1 MSGHKQSI
9 DQQAERWVVG
19 AILTGR
25 CPDGSSP
32 VDHLGDLETCDFA
45 DERHQRIVRATLDLR
60 DAGKACGIAEIAD
73 ELVHRG
79 ELDVA
84 TGHTGVGF
92 LTGLMDAVPE
102 VWHLTYWADQVRTAA
117 RRRDALDRASEIA
130 GRLREGRTDAIELAD
145 AAERLT
151 AVLKGDQRN
160 RPGTELLLRR
170 VSDVIEEPLKPLWQN
185 RVYKGKLNLLC
196 GDPGKGKSMLTADM
210 AARFSIGADWPDG
223 APSTGPGSV
232 IFFSAEDDV
241 ADTILP
247 RLKRA
252 GADLSRIY
260 CMETVST
267 FNAKTGRHDRA
278 SFALGEHVPLLES
291 EVKKIGDVGL
301 IVIDPVSSYGGKV
314 DSHKNGDVRG
324 MLQPL
329 TDLAAKYG
337 IAILCVTHLSK
348 GSGGKAVYR
357 ATGSLAYAAASRS
370 VWMLAEDFDDKSRRL
385 LLPVK
390 INIAKSVPGLAF
402 RIEGGM
408 DETPFI
414 CWEANTVEMTADEF
428 LAGEAKQQDG
438 NGDDGAL
445 AKAVAFL
452 EEQLK
457 CGPVLSKE
465 LDDARKAHD
474 ISVSAIRRARESLGT
489 KAVKTPEGWWTLL
502 ASHTVADIKVR
513 TQGAQTPCHQ
523 ILEHVEHLEHV
534 DHPNHGDGLTQM
546 TIQESQDA
554 QGVQEN
560 GDTGSAHLDA
570 HVAPKKRRKRK
581 PSPNVA

>member
-1 MSGHKQSI
+1 MSVHDDVTDAHELALASAVLLDPACLDSFPAFNPNDMRHEFPALIVATAQ
-9 DQQAERWVVG
+9 RMH
-19 AILTGR
+19 R
-25 CPDGSSP
+25 DGQP
-32 VDHLGDLETCDFA
+32 VDLYSVATALERTGALAEKCGPDA
-45 DERHQRIVRATLDLR
+45 MQRLIALAAHPLTSDPV
-60 DAGKACGIAEIAD
+60 GIAREIHAD
-73 ELVHRG
+73 AL
-79 ELDVA
+79 
-84 TGHTGVGF
+84 
-92 LTGLMDAVPE
+92 
-102 VWHLTYWADQVRTAA
+102 
-117 RRRDALDRASEIA
+117 RRDALDRASEIA
-130 GRLREGRTDAIELAD
+130 GRLREGRTDAIDLAD
-145 AAERLT
+145 AAERLA
-151 AVLKGDQRN
+151 AVLKGDQRQ
-160 RPGTELLLRR
+160 RPGAELLLRR
-170 VSDVIEEPLKPLWQN
+170 VSDVMEEPLKPLWPN
-185 RVYKGKLNLLC
+185 RIYRGKLNLLC

-247 RLKRA
+247 RLRRA
-252 GADLSRIY
+252 GADLSRCY

-267 FNAKTGRHDRA
+267 FSPKTGKHERA
-278 SFALGEHVPLLES
+278 SFALGEHVPLLEA

-314 DSHKNGDVRG
+314 DSYKNGDVRG

-337 IAILCVTHLSK
+337 IAVLCVTHLSK

-357 ATGSLAYAAASRS
+357 ATGSLAYAAASRA

-390 INIAKSVPGLAF
+390 INIAKAVPGLAF

-408 DETPFI
+408 DETPFV
-414 CWEANTVEMTADEF
+414 CWEANPVEMTADEF
-428 LAGEAKQQDG
+428 LVGEAKRGDG
-438 NGDDGAL
+438 NSDDGVL

-457 CGPVLSKE
+457 NGPVLSKE

-474 ISVSAIRRARESLGT
+474 ISVAAIKRARESLGT
-489 KAVKTPEGWWTLL
+489 KAVKTPDGWWTLL
-502 ASHTVADIKVR
+502 AAHTTADIKGR
-513 TQGAQTPCHQ
+513 TQGAQIACHQ
-523 ILEHVEHLEHV
+523 ILETLAPLEPLAAK
-534 DHPNHGDGLTQM
+534 DSGDSLTQM
-546 TIQESQDA
+546 TIQESQES
-554 QGVQEN
+554 QGAQEN
-560 GDTGSAHLDA
+560 GDTESAPLA
-570 HVAPKKRRKRK
+570 ARVAPKRRRKRK